1 MKNLK
6 KQNSLR
12 LPGHFLKDTG
22 LDQERSLLAALFPGV
37 ILLTRR
43 FPSPQEREEIGEGL
57 SCVARDLDLPLGTD
71 GLVIPDEMLEDAGLP
86 SDMEKLEFF
95 VEDGRIVLEAQM
107 DFEQELLADA
117 WEEAEE
123 DEILS
128 QLPQR
133 LRDFF
138 RDLEIHPATVRDV
151 MLRGGA
157 EE

>member
-1 MKNLK
+1 M
-6 KQNSLR
+6 
-12 LPGHFLKDTG
+12 
-22 LDQERSLLAALFPGV
+22 
-37 ILLTRR
+37 
-43 FPSPQEREEIGEGL
+43 
-57 SCVARDLDLPLGTD
+57 ARDLDLPLKAD

-86 SDMEKLEFF
+86 NDVEKLEFF

-117 WEEAEE
+117 WEETEE

-128 QLPQR
+128 RLPQR

>member
-1 MKNLK
+1 M
-6 KQNSLR
+6 
-12 LPGHFLKDTG
+12 
-22 LDQERSLLAALFPGV
+22 
-37 ILLTRR
+37 
-43 FPSPQEREEIGEGL
+43 
-57 SCVARDLDLPLGTD
+57 ARDLDLPLGTG

-86 SDMEKLEFF
+86 SDMEKLEVF
-95 VEDGRIVLEAQM
+95 VEDGRIVLEAQT

-138 RDLEIHPATVRDV
+138 RDLKIHPATVRDV
-151 MLRGGA
+151 MRKGET

>member
-6 KQNSLR
+6 KQNGLR
-12 LPGHFLKDTG
+12 LPSHFLKDTG

-57 SCVARDLDLPLGTD
+57 SYVARDLDLPLGTD
-71 GLVIPDEMLEDAGLP
+71 GLVIPDEMLEDARLP

-107 DFEQELLADA
+107 DFEQELLVDA

-138 RDLEIHPATVRDV
+138 RDLKIHPATVRDV
-151 MLRGGA
+151 MLRGGV

>member
-1 MKNLK
+1 M
-6 KQNSLR
+6 
-12 LPGHFLKDTG
+12 
-22 LDQERSLLAALFPGV
+22 
-37 ILLTRR
+37 
-43 FPSPQEREEIGEGL
+43 
-57 SCVARDLDLPLGTD
+57 ARDLDLPLKAD

-86 SDMEKLEFF
+86 NDVEQLEFF
-95 VEDGRIVLEAQM
+95 VEDGRVVLEAQT
-107 DFEQELLADA
+107 DFEQELLADV

-138 RDLEIHPATVRDV
+138 RDLKIHPATVRDV
-151 MLRGGA
+151 MLRGGV

>member
-1 MKNLK
+1 M
-6 KQNSLR
+6 
-12 LPGHFLKDTG
+12 
-22 LDQERSLLAALFPGV
+22 
-37 ILLTRR
+37 
-43 FPSPQEREEIGEGL
+43 
-57 SCVARDLDLPLGTD
+57 ARDLDLPLRAD
-71 GLVIPDEMLEDAGLP
+71 GLMIPDEMLEDAGLP

-95 VEDGRIVLEAQM
+95 VENGRIVLEAQM

-128 QLPQR
+128 RLPQR

-151 MLRGGA
+151 MLRGGV

>member
-1 MKNLK
+1 M
-6 KQNSLR
+6 
-12 LPGHFLKDTG
+12 
-22 LDQERSLLAALFPGV
+22 
-37 ILLTRR
+37 
-43 FPSPQEREEIGEGL
+43 
-57 SCVARDLDLPLGTD
+57 ARDLDLPLKAD

-86 SDMEKLEFF
+86 NDVEQLEFF
-95 VEDGRIVLEAQM
+95 VEDGRVVLEAQT

-128 QLPQR
+128 RLPQR

-138 RDLEIHPATVRDV
+138 RDLKIHPATVRDV
-151 MLRGGA
+151 MLRGGV

>member
-1 MKNLK
+1 M
-6 KQNSLR
+6 
-12 LPGHFLKDTG
+12 
-22 LDQERSLLAALFPGV
+22 
-37 ILLTRR
+37 
-43 FPSPQEREEIGEGL
+43 
-57 SCVARDLDLPLGTD
+57 ARDLDLPLGTD
-71 GLVIPDEMLEDAGLP
+71 GLVIPDEMLKDAGLP

-128 QLPQR
+128 QLLQR

-138 RDLEIHPATVRDV
+138 RDLKIHPATVRDV
-151 MLRGGA
+151 MLRGGVK
-157 EE
+157 E

>member
-1 MKNLK
+1 M
-6 KQNSLR
+6 
-12 LPGHFLKDTG
+12 
-22 LDQERSLLAALFPGV
+22 
-37 ILLTRR
+37 
-43 FPSPQEREEIGEGL
+43 
-57 SCVARDLDLPLGTD
+57 ARDLDLPLGTD

-95 VEDGRIVLEAQM
+95 VEDGRIVLEAQT

-117 WEEAEE
+117 WEEAAE

-128 QLPQR
+128 RLPRR

-151 MLRGGA
+151 MRKGET

>member
-1 MKNLK
+1 M
-6 KQNSLR
+6 
-12 LPGHFLKDTG
+12 
-22 LDQERSLLAALFPGV
+22 
-37 ILLTRR
+37 
-43 FPSPQEREEIGEGL
+43 
-57 SCVARDLDLPLGTD
+57 ARDLDLPLGTD

-86 SDMEKLEFF
+86 NDVEQLEFF
-95 VEDGRIVLEAQM
+95 VEDGRVVLEAQT
-107 DFEQELLADA
+107 DFEQELLVDA

-138 RDLEIHPATVRDV
+138 RGLKIHPATVRDV
-151 MLRGGA
+151 MLRGGV

>member
-1 MKNLK
+1 M
-6 KQNSLR
+6 
-12 LPGHFLKDTG
+12 
-22 LDQERSLLAALFPGV
+22 
-37 ILLTRR
+37 
-43 FPSPQEREEIGEGL
+43 
-57 SCVARDLDLPLGTD
+57 ARDLDLPLGTD
-71 GLVIPDEMLEDAGLP
+71 GLVIPDEMLEDARLP

-117 WEEAEE
+117 WEETEE

-128 QLPQR
+128 RLPQR

>member
-1 MKNLK
+1 M
-6 KQNSLR
+6 
-12 LPGHFLKDTG
+12 
-22 LDQERSLLAALFPGV
+22 
-37 ILLTRR
+37 
-43 FPSPQEREEIGEGL
+43 
-57 SCVARDLDLPLGTD
+57 ARDLDLPLGTG

-86 SDMEKLEFF
+86 CELEKLEFF

-107 DFEQELLADA
+107 DFEQELLADV

-138 RDLEIHPATVRDV
+138 RDLKIHPATVRDV
-151 MLRGGA
+151 MLRGGVK
-157 EE
+157 E

>member
-1 MKNLK
+1 M
-6 KQNSLR
+6 
-12 LPGHFLKDTG
+12 
-22 LDQERSLLAALFPGV
+22 
-37 ILLTRR
+37 
-43 FPSPQEREEIGEGL
+43 
-57 SCVARDLDLPLGTD
+57 
-71 GLVIPDEMLEDAGLP
+71 
-86 SDMEKLEFF
+86 
-95 VEDGRIVLEAQM
+95 EDGRVVLEAQT

-117 WEEAEE
+117 WEETEE

>member
-1 MKNLK
+1 M
-6 KQNSLR
+6 
-12 LPGHFLKDTG
+12 
-22 LDQERSLLAALFPGV
+22 

-57 SCVARDLDLPLGTD
+57 SCVARDLDLPLRAD

-86 SDMEKLEFF
+86 NDMEQLEFF

-107 DFEQELLADA
+107 DFEQELLEDA

-123 DEILS
+123 DKILS

-138 RDLEIHPATVRDV
+138 RDLKIHPATVRDV
-151 MLRGGA
+151 MLRGGVK
-157 EE
+157 E

>member
-1 MKNLK
+1 M
-6 KQNSLR
+6 
-12 LPGHFLKDTG
+12 
-22 LDQERSLLAALFPGV
+22 
-37 ILLTRR
+37 
-43 FPSPQEREEIGEGL
+43 
-57 SCVARDLDLPLGTD
+57 ARDLDLPLGTD
-71 GLVIPDEMLEDAGLP
+71 GLVIPNEMLEDAGLP
-86 SDMEKLEFF
+86 SDMEQLEIF
-95 VEDGRIVLEAQM
+95 VEDGRIVLEVQM

-138 RDLEIHPATVRDV
+138 RDLKIHPATVRDV
-151 MLRGGA
+151 MLRGGV

>member
-1 MKNLK
+1 M
-6 KQNSLR
+6 
-12 LPGHFLKDTG
+12 
-22 LDQERSLLAALFPGV
+22 
-37 ILLTRR
+37 
-43 FPSPQEREEIGEGL
+43 
-57 SCVARDLDLPLGTD
+57 ARDLDLPLKAD

-86 SDMEKLEFF
+86 NDVEQLEFF
-95 VEDGRIVLEAQM
+95 VEDGRVVLEAQT

-128 QLPQR
+128 RLSQR

-138 RDLEIHPATVRDV
+138 RDLKIHPATVRDV
-151 MLRGGA
+151 MLRGGV

>member
-1 MKNLK
+1 M
-6 KQNSLR
+6 
-12 LPGHFLKDTG
+12 
-22 LDQERSLLAALFPGV
+22 
-37 ILLTRR
+37 
-43 FPSPQEREEIGEGL
+43 
-57 SCVARDLDLPLGTD
+57 ARDLDLPLGTG

-95 VEDGRIVLEAQM
+95 VEDGRIVLEAQT

-117 WEEAEE
+117 WEETEE